1 MQTAQQITKL
11 RSAVVEWRKDAE
23 SIALVPTMGNL
34 HAGHIALVNRARQIA
49 DHTIVSIFVNPM
61 QFAKGEDFDTY
72 PRTPDAD
79 LLKLSEAGV
88 DLVFIPHAAELYAD
102 GMELATRVEVPAL
115 DNILC
120 GAFRPGHFTGVATIV
135 AKLFN
140 LTQPDIAIFGDK
152 DFQQLQ
158 LIRRMVEDLCMPVDI
173 VAVPTVR
180 ERDGLA
186 LSSRNSYL
194 SAAERKKAP
203 VLFKTLKKAA
213 DEIRRGNRKF
223 PALELQSTEALAGE
237 GFRPEYFSIRRADD
251 LSLPAGGNANVNA
264 DLVILAAAWLG
275 RTRLI
280 DHIEIKPGR

>member
-1 MQTAQQITKL
+1 MQSAAQIADL

-34 HAGHIALVNRARQIA
+34 HAGHMALVNRARQIA

-61 QFAKGEDFDTY
+61 QFAKGEDFDSY

-79 LLKLSEAGV
+79 LLKLSEADV
-88 DLVFIPHAAELYAD
+88 DLVFIPHAAELYMD

-115 DNILC
+115 DSILC

-135 AKLFN
+135 TKLFN
-140 LTQPDIAIFGDK
+140 LTQPDMAIFGDK
-152 DFQQLQ
+152 DYQQLM
-158 LIRRMVEDLCMPVDI
+158 LIRRMVDDLCMPVDI

-194 SAAERKKAP
+194 SVEDRKKAP
-203 VLFKTLKKAA
+203 SLFKTLKKAA
-213 DEIRRGNRKF
+213 DEIRRGNRDF
-223 PALELQSTEALAGE
+223 ATLEMQSSGILVDE

-251 LSLPAGGNANVNA
+251 LAVPASVDTA
-264 DLVILAAAWLG
+264 LVILAAAWLG

-280 DHIEIKPGR
+280 DHVEIKPGR

>member
-1 MQTAQQITKL
+1 MQSAAQIADL

-34 HAGHIALVNRARQIA
+34 HAGHMALVNRARQIA

-61 QFAKGEDFDTY
+61 QFAKGEDFDSY

-88 DLVFIPHAAELYAD
+88 DLVFIPHAAELYMD
-102 GMELATRVEVPAL
+102 GMDLATRVEVPAL

-135 AKLFN
+135 TKLFN
-140 LTQPDIAIFGDK
+140 LTQPDMAIFGDK
-152 DFQQLQ
+152 DYQQLM
-158 LIRRMVEDLCMPVDI
+158 LIRRMVDDLCIPVDI

-194 SAAERKKAP
+194 SVDERKKAP
-203 VLFKTLKKAA
+203 ALFKTMKKVA
-213 DEIRRGNRKF
+213 DEIRRGNRDF
-223 PALELQSTEALAGE
+223 AGLEAQSSGILAGE

-251 LSLPAGGNANVNA
+251 LTVPAAA
-264 DLVILAAAWLG
+264 DTALVILAAAWLG

-280 DHIEIKPGR
+280 DHVEIKPGR